1 LIRLLGLLGLLEGL
15 ERLGRALVGYRTGP
29 PVTSPSAPPSPD
41 GTGAPYTFPA
51 DYSSQTEDIRQTID
65 ILKSA
70 SSLQLG
76 AERSSL
82 GARLNKLQSARSVV
96 EVAQVSAQ
104 ESLSGLQDTDIAES
118 ATNLSEAKTALEATM
133 TVSGQVLRL
142 TILDYL

>member
-1 LIRLLGLLGLLEGL
+1 L
-15 ERLGRALVGYRTGP
+15 AGYRTDP
-29 PVTSPSAPPSPD
+29 SVTDPSAPPSPD
-41 GTGAPYTFPA
+41 GTGAAYTFPA
-51 DYSSQTEDIRQTID
+51 DNAAQAADIRQTID

-70 SSLQLG
+70 SSTQLG
-76 AERSSL
+76 TERSSL

-96 EVAQVSAQ
+96 EVAQVSAR
-104 ESLSGLQDTDIAES
+104 ESLSGLQDADIAES